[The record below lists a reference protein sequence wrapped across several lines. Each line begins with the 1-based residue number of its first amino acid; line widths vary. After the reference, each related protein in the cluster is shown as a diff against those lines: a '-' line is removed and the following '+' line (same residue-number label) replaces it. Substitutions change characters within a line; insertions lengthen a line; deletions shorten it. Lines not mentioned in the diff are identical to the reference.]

1 MPGLVV
7 NMLVV
12 PGDSVSAGQ
21 TVVIL
26 EAMKMENDL
35 PAPIDGTIKEVRVQ
49 KGDTVDNGQIL
60 VTIEP

>member
-1 MPGLVV
+1 
-7 NMLVV
+7 V